1 MAPRSWWWLLL
12 GAALVAGPGA
22 AHAAGKAGRP
32 RAAERGASRPPAK
45 KAPAAAAPEAS
56 PTPALPPGASA
67 PPASPSAPAPG
78 TPKAEVTE
86 EKAGVKTY
94 RFGPQD
100 VEGRTKSPQIA
111 YFLRRVRAEF
121 DAGALGHR
129 SFLRELAHTRHHP
142 ALR

>member
-1 MAPRSWWWLLL
+1 MALRSWCWLPL
-12 GAALVAGPGA
+12 GAALVAWPGA
-22 AHAAGKAGRP
+22 AQAAGKAVRP
-32 RAAERGASRPPAK
+32 RPAERGASRPPAK
-45 KAPAAAAPEAS
+45 EAPAAAPEA
-56 PTPALPPGASA
+56 PPAPPAGASA
-67 PPASPSAPAPG
+67 APASPPAPAPG

-86 EKAGVKTY
+86 EKGGVKTY

-121 DAGALGHR
+121 DAGDLGHR